1 MDFHGPPP
9 KLIHI
14 ADMRINV
21 PPPMNCGATLQGIK
35 QWFEITS
42 GSILSL
48 PSRSQHKHDG
58 HLDLGTKELFKF
70 SNTGLVKFDETT
82 IGVIQAQE
90 DAKSTEFGKTEVVQS
105 VRVNTNGVEWGWLNF
120 ATLVGQSR
128 LVVEEGVLLAFEV
141 RLFRV
146 EVKVLYGS
154 GLVVVGLR
162 IFEVVF

>member
-1 MDFHGPPP
+1 M
-9 KLIHI
+9 
-14 ADMRINV
+14 
-21 PPPMNCGATLQGIK
+21 
-35 QWFEITS
+35 
-42 GSILSL
+42 
-48 PSRSQHKHDG
+48 
-58 HLDLGTKELFKF
+58 FKF